1 MSILGSLIGG
11 AISAAINRYK
21 SSSSSGSSGSSGGS
35 GGGYSQSAPVSL
47 RDYMSGYGKTPGWDP
62 DTGVVTI
69 GEYGFKPGNVPG
81 TTYNPETGYHYV
93 SDPETIN
100 RMLGINSQPQQPQQY
115 PQQPMQQEFD
125 PTEYIEQL
133 KTAKR
138 QSLLAA
144 LDKARATAL
153 AGLETEKANVA
164 PTYYDARNRAAAA
177 SDVGAMNFA
186 QYMAARGIK
195 GAAGAMPEI
204 YRQAGLQGQIGALDR
219 AEANALANIE
229 RQRSNIESGYASDVA
244 AAEAD
249 VESQAMQA
257 LIDQWN
263 ANRQYELQ
271 KATLTGSLGDQRTLA
286 GLAYDWS
293 RSPSNPAVQ
302 AQILANKRAALEI
315 AYQEIVNS
323 YLPQT
328 LKMEAEKLKQQV
340 DAGQYDA
347 DIALAQLNQIR
358 AQGRSGGGGSGG
370 GTTVSDT
377 EMKRNNLSQAQNK
390 IWSDLNSGKSIQQVE
405 AEIIRDASKY
415 TQLGL
420 DVDDLVDYAWYA
432 ATGASKKT
440 QSGDSAAALRAAL
453 GL

>member
-1 MSILGSLIGG
+1 M
-11 AISAAINRYK
+11 AYDT
-21 SSSSSGSSGSSGGS
+21 SG
-35 GGGYSQSAPVSL
+35 L
-47 RDYMSGYGKTPGWDP
+47 SGYAKKYAEARKAGKSDTQAHAEATRTTGTGGRGKGGKRFASFEGSADSRPLGYELDSNTSQGYTL
-62 DTGVVTI
+62 TGVVPD
-69 GEYGFKPGNVPG
+69 ENYLNELNKSP
-81 TTYNPETGYHYV
+81 
-93 SDPETIN
+93 
-100 RMLGINSQPQQPQQY
+100 L
-115 PQQPMQQEFD
+115 QEELVEEPYLAQTEQFD
-125 PTEYIEQL
+125 PTEYINQL
-133 KTAKR
+133 KEAR
-138 QSLLAA
+138 RRSRIAA

-164 PTYYDARNRAAAA
+164 PTYYDARNRAAAQ

-219 AEANALANIE
+219 AEANAIANIE

-286 GLAYDWS
+286 GLEYDWS

-302 AQILANKRAALEI
+302 ASILANKKAALDI
-315 AYQEIVNS
+315 AYQEIINS
-323 YLPQT
+323 YLPET
-328 LKMEAEKLKQQV
+328 EKLKAERLKQQV
-340 DAGQYDA
+340 EAGQYDA

-358 AQGRSGGGGSGG
+358 ARGRSGG
-370 GTTVSDT
+370 TKVSDT

-390 IWSDLNSGKSIQQVE
+390 IWSDLNSGKTIQQVE
-405 AEIIRDASKY
+405 AEIMRDASKY

-440 QSGDSAAALRAAL
+440 QSGDSAALINALL
-453 GL
+453 GQ

>member
-11 AISAAINRYK
+11 AISAAINRYKSK

-47 RDYMSGYGKTPGWDP
+47 RDYMSGYGKTPGWNP

-69 GEYGFKPGNVPG
+69 GEYEFKPGNVPG

-115 PQQPMQQEFD
+115 PQQPMQYPQQQQEFD

-144 LDKARATAL
+144 LDKARTAAL
-153 AGLETEKANVA
+153 GSLETEKANVA

-302 AQILANKRAALEI
+302 AQILANKKAALDI
-315 AYQEIVNS
+315 AYQEIINS
-323 YLPQT
+323 YLPET
-328 LKMEAEKLKQQV
+328 EKLKAQELKQKV
-340 DAGQYDA
+340 EAGQYDA

-358 AQGRSGGGGSGG
+358 AQASSGRSSGG
-370 GTTVSDT
+370 LTPTQEEASKQKMMSWVSD
-377 EMKRNNLSQAQNK
+377 RVQNDPRLMADM
-390 IWSDLNSGKSIQQVE
+390 SNYQSLQ
-405 AEIIRDASKY
+405 DAWTNMYY
-415 TQLGL
+415 TLYPG
-420 DVDDLVDYAWYA
+420 
-432 ATGASKKT
+432 
-440 QSGDSAAALRAAL
+440 
-453 GL
+453 

>member
-1 MSILGSLIGG
+1 M
-11 AISAAINRYK
+11 AYDT
-21 SSSSSGSSGSSGGS
+21 SG
-35 GGGYSQSAPVSL
+35 L
-47 RDYMSGYGKTPGWDP
+47 SGYAKKYAEARKAGKSDTQAHAEATRTTGTGGRGKGGRRFASFEGSADSSPLGYELDSSTRQGYTL
-62 DTGVVTI
+62 TGVVPD
-69 GEYGFKPGNVPG
+69 ENYVPEKDLLLP
-81 TTYNPETGYHYV
+81 PEEPIMAL
-93 SDPETIN
+93 SEEP
-100 RMLGINSQPQQPQQY
+100 
-115 PQQPMQQEFD
+115 EFD
-125 PTEYIEQL
+125 PTEYINQL
-133 KTAKR
+133 KEATR
-138 QSLLAA
+138 RSRIAA
-144 LDKARATAL
+144 LDKARTTAL

-302 AQILANKRAALEI
+302 AQILANKKAALDI
-315 AYQEIVNS
+315 AYQEIINS
-323 YLPQT
+323 YLPET
-328 LKMEAEKLKQQV
+328 EKLKAQELKQKV
-340 DAGQYDA
+340 EAGQYDA

-358 AQGRSGGGGSGG
+358 AQGSSGGGGRSG

-390 IWSDLNSGKSIQQVE
+390 IWSDLNSGKTIQQVE

>member
-1 MSILGSLIGG
+1 MAGLYGYAKAYAEARRSG
-11 AISAAINRYK
+11 ATDTQAHAEATKAY
-21 SSSSSGSSGSSGGS
+21 GTGGS
-35 GGGYSQSAPVSL
+35 GSGRTFTVFNPVGSA
-47 RDYMSGYGKTPGWDP
+47 T
-62 DTGVVTI
+62 DTQ
-69 GEYGFKPGNVPG
+69 
-81 TTYNPETGYHYV
+81 TYQLEEEPKRPE
-93 SDPETIN
+93 EEK
-100 RMLGINSQPQQPQQY
+100 
-115 PQQPMQQEFD
+115 EFD

-219 AEANALANIE
+219 AEANAIANIE

-263 ANRQYELQ
+263 QNRMYELQ
-271 KATLTGSLGDQRTLA
+271 KAGLTGSLGDERTLA
-286 GLAYDWS
+286 GLEYDYS

-358 AQGRSGGGGSGG
+358 AQGRSSGSSGGGGSSGAGGLTESQLITQATNMAKADPRLESGEFTLNQLIDAYYRQLKAGYGG
-370 GTTVSDT
+370 GLSD
-377 EMKRNNLSQAQNK
+377 EDILQYLK
-390 IWSDLNSGKSIQQVE
+390 
-405 AEIIRDASKY
+405 
-415 TQLGL
+415 
-420 DVDDLVDYAWYA
+420 
-432 ATGASKKT
+432 
-440 QSGDSAAALRAAL
+440 
-453 GL
+453 